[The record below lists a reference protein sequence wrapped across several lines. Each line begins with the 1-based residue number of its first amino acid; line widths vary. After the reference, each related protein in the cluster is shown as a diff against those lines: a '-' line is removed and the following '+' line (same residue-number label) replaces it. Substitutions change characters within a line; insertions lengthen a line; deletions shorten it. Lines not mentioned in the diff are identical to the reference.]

1 MLAVILIYFLSQA
14 VAGLLIS
21 LYPALRGWSLARIT
35 LWLDNSV
42 SAQFAYFAIT
52 GGLILGSVY
61 AYLRAFNISPAA
73 IGLRRPRW
81 SDLLYGLAALPLYFV
96 LYVVTVGLVS
106 HFVPGLNINQTQ
118 DLGFNNVHGAL
129 ALSLTFASLVI
140 LPPLTEEIM
149 MRGLL
154 YSSLRKA
161 MPVVTAGVVTSAL
174 FAIAHLPEGGSG
186 GPLYIAALDTFV
198 LGLVLVYLRQKTDGL
213 WASMS
218 LHALK
223 NGIAFIALFLVHV
236 R

>member
-1 MLAVILIYFLSQA
+1 
-14 VAGLLIS
+14 
-21 LYPALRGWSLARIT
+21 
-35 LWLDNSV
+35 
-42 SAQFAYFAIT
+42 
-52 GGLILGSVY
+52 
-61 AYLRAFNISPAA
+61 
-73 IGLRRPRW
+73 
-81 SDLLYGLAALPLYFV
+81 
-96 LYVVTVGLVS
+96 
-106 HFVPGLNINQTQ
+106 
-118 DLGFNNVHGAL
+118 
-129 ALSLTFASLVI
+129 
-140 LPPLTEEIM
+140 M